1 MREGPWTGRYPAAAA
16 MVIFALVPYLV
27 LSAALQPITPII
39 ARDLHM
45 SLQTMSLSSG
55 MANAGYA
62 VGTVLAVLLAQHLP
76 QRRMLVLYAAT
87 LVLGSV
93 LAAAAS
99 DAGVYIA
106 GHVLQGLCTSLLL
119 IAAVPPLIVAF
130 SIAKLRYTAMI
141 LNVCIFGA
149 VALGPLVGGIQAQSN
164 GWRPLFW
171 IVAGIAAAA
180 LVLSLLTFQ
189 DAPPA
194 DRSATRNPLP
204 VGLATAGCVALF
216 YGGSELLTHPFVG
229 DATLAPLAAGLA
241 LIVIL
246 FVYQYR
252 AKRPL
257 LCIRP
262 LGSTLPVSGIAVA
275 MCAAAGSIS
284 AVALTAVLLNGQLT
298 PVHLGLL
305 QFPEF
310 IAALIT
316 AVVLGLVFR
325 TRWLHYLVLGGML
338 SLMAGILVLQF
349 QLPPTSLR
357 MALGS
362 GLIGLGVGGSV
373 APALFI
379 AGFSLRNNALQRV
392 FAIIELLRAVA
403 AFAIAPV
410 LAHVAANAGGAP
422 AAGIHTALWIC
433 FGIASGGTLLAISLY
448 ALGGVRPP
456 APALQVWMSGTA
468 PGWYSPPLFDRIRDS
483 SQATVLTEPLACDAA
498 GQYGGP
504 RAGDSPAPAPDQPA
518 GAVV

>member
-1 MREGPWTGRYPAAAA
+1 
-16 MVIFALVPYLV
+16 MVIFALVPYLA

-39 ARDLHM
+39 ARDLHT
-45 SLQTMSLSSG
+45 SLQTMSLASG

-76 QRRMLVLYAAT
+76 QRRMLVLYAAL

-93 LAAAAS
+93 LAAAAP
-99 DAGVYIA
+99 DVGVYIA

-130 SIAKLRYTAMI
+130 SISKLRYTSMI

-149 VALGPLVGGIQAQSN
+149 VALGPLVGGIQAQAN

-171 IVAGIAAAA
+171 IIAGIAAAA

-194 DRSATRNPLP
+194 DPSATRNPLP
-204 VGLATAGCVALF
+204 VGLAAAGCVALF
-216 YGGSELLTHPFVG
+216 YGASELLTHPFV
-229 DATLAPLAAGLA
+229 DAVTLGPLVGGLA
-241 LIVIL
+241 LIVVL

-262 LGSTLPVSGIAVA
+262 LGSTLPVSGIVVA

-284 AVALTAVLLNGQLT
+284 AVALAAVLVTHKFT

-316 AVVLGLVFR
+316 AVLLGFLFR
-325 TRWLHYLVLGGML
+325 TRGLHYLVLGGML
-338 SLMAGILVLQF
+338 SLIAGILILQS
-349 QLPPTSLR
+349 QLPPKSLV

-379 AGFSLRNNALQRV
+379 AGFSLLNNALQRV

-403 AFAIAPV
+403 AFMVAPV
-410 LAHVAANAGGAP
+410 LAHVAATVGGSP
-422 AAGIHTALWIC
+422 AAGTHTALWIC
-433 FGIASGGTLLAISLY
+433 FGIAIGGTLFAVSLY

-456 APALQVWMSGTA
+456 APALEIWMSGKA
-468 PGWYSPPLFDRIRDS
+468 PAWYSPPLLDRIRDS
-483 SQATVLTEPLACDAA
+483 SRATVLTEPLACDAG

-504 RAGDSPAPAPDQPA
+504 RDGDSATPVADRPA
-518 GAVV
+518 GAVR

>member
-1 MREGPWTGRYPAAAA
+1 MRQGPWTGRYPAAAA
-16 MVIFALVPYLV
+16 MVIFALVPYLA

-39 ARDLHM
+39 SSQLHM
-45 SLQTMSLSSG
+45 SPQTTSLAFGMS
-55 MANAGYA
+55 NAGYA
-62 VGTVLAVLLAQHLP
+62 IGTVFAVQFALRLP
-76 QRRMLVLYAAT
+76 QRRMLLGYGVL
-87 LVLGSV
+87 LVSGSV
-93 LAAAAS
+93 LAAAAPT
-99 DAGVYIA
+99 AGVFVA

-119 IAAVPPLIVAF
+119 IAAVPPLVVAF
-130 SIAKLRYTAMI
+130 PLSKLRWTAMI

-149 VALGPLVGGIQAQSN
+149 VALGPLVGGIQAQAN

-180 LVLSLLTFQ
+180 LMLSLLTFQ

-204 VGLATAGCVALF
+204 VALAAAGCVALF
-216 YGGSELLTHPFVG
+216 YGASELLTHPFV
-229 DATLAPLAAGLA
+229 DVMTLVPLACGLA
-241 LIVIL
+241 LIVVL
-246 FVYQYR
+246 LVYQYR

-275 MCAAAGSIS
+275 MCAAASSIS
-284 AVALTAVLLNGQLT
+284 AVALAAVLLT
-298 PVHLGLL
+298 DKFSPVHLGLL

-316 AVVLGLVFR
+316 AVVLGIVFR
-325 TRWLHYLVLGGML
+325 TRGLHYLVLGGML
-338 SLMAGILVLQF
+338 ALIAGILVLQS
-349 QLPPTSLR
+349 QLPPTSLL

-403 AFAIAPV
+403 AFSIAPI
-410 LAHVAANAGGAP
+410 LAHVAATAGGSP
-422 AAGIHTALWIC
+422 GVGIHT
-433 FGIASGGTLLAISLY
+433 
-448 ALGGVRPP
+448 
-456 APALQVWMSGTA
+456 
-468 PGWYSPPLFDRIRDS
+468 
-483 SQATVLTEPLACDAA
+483 
-498 GQYGGP
+498 
-504 RAGDSPAPAPDQPA
+504 
-518 GAVV
+518 

>member
-1 MREGPWTGRYPAAAA
+1 

-45 SLQTMSLSSG
+45 SPQAVSLSSG
-55 MANAGYA
+55 MANAAYA

-76 QRRMLVLYAAT
+76 QRRLLVLYAAV

-93 LAAAAS
+93 LAAGAP
-99 DAGVYIA
+99 DEGVYIA

-119 IAAVPPLIVAF
+119 IAAVPPLVVAF
-130 SIAKLRYTAMI
+130 SISKLRWTAMI

-149 VALGPLVGGIQAQSN
+149 VALGPLVGGIQAQAN

-171 IVAGIAAAA
+171 VIAGIAAAA

-194 DRSATRNPLP
+194 DPSATRNPLP
-204 VGLATAGCVALF
+204 VGLAAAGCVALF
-216 YGGSELLTHPFVG
+216 YGASELLTHSFLDAVTIVPLVG
-229 DATLAPLAAGLA
+229 GLA
-241 LIVIL
+241 LIAAL
-246 FVYQYR
+246 LVYQYR

-262 LGSTLPVSGIAVA
+262 LGSTLPVSGIVVA
-275 MCAAAGSIS
+275 MCAAASSIS
-284 AVALTAVLLNGQLT
+284 AVALAAVLLRDKFT

-316 AVVLGLVFR
+316 AVLLGLVFR
-325 TRWLHYLVLGGML
+325 TRGLHYLVLGGMI
-338 SLMAGILVLQF
+338 SLIAGILILQSE
-349 QLPPTSLR
+349 LPPTSLL

-362 GLIGLGVGGSV
+362 GLVGLGVGGSV

-403 AFAIAPV
+403 AFMVGPV
-410 LAHVAANAGGAP
+410 LVHVAATVGGSP
-422 AAGIHTALWIC
+422 AAGTRTALWIC
-433 FGIASGGTLLAISLY
+433 FGIASGGTLCAVSLY

-456 APALQVWMSGTA
+456 APALEVWMSGEA
-468 PGWYSPPLFDRIRDS
+468 PAWYSPPLLARIRDS
-483 SQATVLTEPLACDAA
+483 SRARVLTEPLACDAG

-504 RAGDSPAPAPDQPA
+504 REGEWPAPVADHPA
-518 GAVV
+518 GAMT

>member
-1 MREGPWTGRYPAAAA
+1 
-16 MVIFALVPYLV
+16 MVIFALVPYLA
-27 LSAALQPITPII
+27 LSAALQPISPFI

-45 SLQTMSLSSG
+45 SPQTFSLSTG

-76 QRRMLVLYAAT
+76 QRRLLVVYAAM

-93 LAAAAS
+93 LAAAAP

-130 SIAKLRYTAMI
+130 DIAKLRYTAMI

-149 VALGPLVGGIQAQSN
+149 VALGPLVGGIQAQAN
-164 GWRPLFW
+164 AWRPLFW
-171 IVAGIAAAA
+171 IIAGIAAAA
-180 LVLSLLTFQ
+180 LLLSLLTFQ

-194 DRSATRNPLP
+194 DPSATRNPLP
-204 VGLATAGCVALF
+204 VGLAAAGCVALF
-216 YGGSELLTHPFVG
+216 YGASELLTHPFVDG
-229 DATLAPLAAGLA
+229 VTLAPLIGGVA
-241 LIVIL
+241 LIVVL

-262 LGSTLPVSGIAVA
+262 LGSTLPVSGIVVA
-275 MCAAAGSIS
+275 MCAAASSIS
-284 AVALTAVLLNGQLT
+284 AVALAAVLLRTKFT

-316 AVVLGLVFR
+316 AVLLGLVFR
-325 TRWLHYLVLGGML
+325 TRGLHYLVLGGML
-338 SLMAGILVLQF
+338 SLIAGILVLQSG
-349 QLPPTSLR
+349 LPPTSLA

-362 GLIGLGVGGSV
+362 GLVGLGVGGSV

-379 AGFSLRNNALQRV
+379 AGYSLRNNALQRV
-392 FAIIELLRAVA
+392 FAIIELLRAAA
-403 AFAIAPV
+403 AFAVAPI
-410 LAHVAANAGGAP
+410 LAHVATTVGSSPTAGVHA
-422 AAGIHTALWIC
+422 ALWIC
-433 FGIASGGTLLAISLY
+433 FGIASFGTLFAVSLY

-456 APALQVWMSGTA
+456 APSLETWMSGEA
-468 PGWYSPPLFDRIRDS
+468 PAWYSPPLLNRIRDS
-483 SQATVLTEPLACDAA
+483 SRATVLTEPLACDAA

-504 RAGDSPAPAPDQPA
+504 RDGDSAAPVGDRPA
-518 GAVV
+518 GAAR

>member
-16 MVIFALVPYLV
+16 MVICALVPYLA

-45 SLQTMSLSSG
+45 SLQAMSLSSG
-55 MANAGYA
+55 LANAGYA

-76 QRRMLVLYAAT
+76 QRRMLVLYAAL

-93 LAAAAS
+93 LPAGAP
-99 DAGVYIA
+99 DAGFFIA
-106 GHVLQGLCTSLLL
+106 GHVLQGLCSSLFL
-119 IAAVPPLIVAF
+119 IAAGPALVVAF
-130 SIAKLRYTAMI
+130 SISKLRWTAMI

-149 VALGPLVGGIQAQSN
+149 VALGPLVGGIQAQAN

-171 IVAGIAAAA
+171 IIAGIAAAA

-204 VGLATAGCVALF
+204 VALAAAGCVALF
-216 YGGSELLTHPFVG
+216 YGASELLTHPFV
-229 DATLAPLAAGLA
+229 DVMTLLPLACGLA
-241 LIVIL
+241 LIVVL
-246 FVYQYR
+246 LVYQSR

-262 LGSTLPVSGIAVA
+262 LGSTLPVSGIVVA
-275 MCAAAGSIS
+275 MCAAASSIS
-284 AVALTAVLLNGQLT
+284 AVALAAVLLTNQFT

-316 AVVLGLVFR
+316 AVLLGLLFR
-325 TRWLHYLVLGGML
+325 TRGLHYLVLGGML
-338 SLMAGILVLQF
+338 SLIAGILVLQS
-349 QLPPTSLR
+349 QLPPTSLQ
-357 MALGS
+357 MAIGS
-362 GLIGLGVGGSV
+362 GLVGLGVGGSV

-403 AFAIAPV
+403 AFMVAPILV
-410 LAHVAANAGGAP
+410 HVAATVGGSR
-422 AAGIHTALWIC
+422 AAGTHTALWIC
-433 FGIASGGTLLAISLY
+433 FGIASGGTLLAVSLY
-448 ALGGVRPP
+448 ALGRVRPP
-456 APALQVWMSGTA
+456 APALDVWMSGEA
-468 PGWYSPPLFDRIRDS
+468 PAWYSPPLLDRIRDS
-483 SQATVLTEPLACDAA
+483 SGARVLTEPLACDAG

-504 RAGDSPAPAPDQPA
+504 RDGDSGAPVHDRPA
-518 GAVV
+518 GAVR

>member
-1 MREGPWTGRYPAAAA
+1 MRQGPWTGRYPAAAA
-16 MVIFALVPYLV
+16 MVICALVPYLA

-45 SLQTMSLSSG
+45 SLQAMSLTSG

-76 QRRMLVLYAAT
+76 QRRMLVLYAAL

-93 LAAAAS
+93 LAAAAP
-99 DAGVYIA
+99 DAGVFIA

-119 IAAVPPLIVAF
+119 IAAVPPLVVAF
-130 SIAKLRYTAMI
+130 ASKLRYTAMI

-149 VALGPLVGGIQAQSN
+149 VALGPLVGGIQAQAS

-171 IVAGIAAAA
+171 IIAGVAGTA
-180 LVLSLLTFQ
+180 LLLSLLTFQ

-204 VGLATAGCVALF
+204 VGLAAAGCVAVF
-216 YGGSELLTHPFVG
+216 YGSSELLTHPFV
-229 DATLAPLAAGLA
+229 DAATLAPLAVGLA

-252 AKRPL
+252 ARRPL

-262 LGSTLPVSGIAVA
+262 LGSTLPVSGIVVA

-284 AVALTAVLLNGQLT
+284 AVALSAVLLTDNFT

-316 AVVLGLVFR
+316 AVVLGVVFR
-325 TRWLHYLVLGGML
+325 TRGLHYLVLGGML
-338 SLMAGILVLQF
+338 SLIAGILVLES
-349 QLPPTSLR
+349 QLPPTSLL

-362 GLIGLGVGGSV
+362 GLVGLGVGGSV

-403 AFAIAPV
+403 AFMVTPILV
-410 LAHVAANAGGAP
+410 HVAATAGGSP
-422 AAGIHTALWIC
+422 EAGTRTALWIC
-433 FGIASGGTLLAISLY
+433 FGIASGGTLFAVSLY
-448 ALGGVRPP
+448 ALARLRPP
-456 APALQVWMSGTA
+456 APALEVWQKGEA
-468 PGWYSPPLFDRIRDS
+468 PAWYSPPLLDGIRDS
-483 SQATVLTEPLACDAA
+483 SGSRVLTEPLACDA
-498 GQYGGP
+498 GGRYGGP
-504 RAGDSPAPAPDQPA
+504 RDGASAVAVADRST
-518 GAVV
+518 GAVT

>member
-1 MREGPWTGRYPAAAA
+1 
-16 MVIFALVPYLV
+16 
-27 LSAALQPITPII
+27 
-39 ARDLHM
+39 M
-45 SLQTMSLSSG
+45 SLASG

-76 QRRMLVLYAAT
+76 QRRLLVLYAVL

-93 LAAAAS
+93 LAAAAP
-99 DAGVYIA
+99 DAGVFIA

-119 IAAVPPLIVAF
+119 IAAVPPLVVAF

-141 LNVCIFGA
+141 LNVGIFGA
-149 VALGPLVGGIQAQSN
+149 VALGPLLGGIQAEAN
-164 GWRPLFW
+164 AWRPLFW
-171 IVAGIAAAA
+171 IIAGIASAA

-204 VGLATAGCVALF
+204 VGLAAAGCVALF
-216 YGGSELLTHPFVG
+216 YGASELLTHPFV
-229 DATLAPLAAGLA
+229 DAATLAPMAAGIA
-241 LIVIL
+241 LIVVL
-246 FVYQYR
+246 LVYQYR
-252 AKRPL
+252 ARRPL

-262 LGSTLPVSGIAVA
+262 LGSTLPVSGIVVA
-275 MCAAAGSIS
+275 MCAAASSIS
-284 AVALTAVLLNGQLT
+284 AVALAAVLLRNQFT
-298 PVHLGLL
+298 PAHLGLL

-316 AVVLGLVFR
+316 AVLLGLSLR
-325 TRWLHYLVLGGML
+325 TRALHYLVLGGML
-338 SLMAGILVLQF
+338 SLIAGILLLQS
-349 QLPPTSLR
+349 QLPPTSLV

-403 AFAIAPV
+403 AFAVGPA
-410 LAHVAANAGGAP
+410 LAHVAATVGGTP
-422 AAGIHTALWIC
+422 AAGTRTALWIC
-433 FGIASGGTLLAISLY
+433 FGIASGGTLFAVSLY
-448 ALGGVRPP
+448 VLGRVRPP
-456 APALQVWMSGTA
+456 APALEVWMSGEA
-468 PGWYSPPLFDRIRDS
+468 PAWYSPPLLARIRDS
-483 SQATVLTEPLACDAA
+483 SRARVLTEPLACDAG

-504 RAGDSPAPAPDQPA
+504 RDGDSAAPVADRPA
-518 GAVV
+518 GAAT

>member
-1 MREGPWTGRYPAAAA
+1 
-16 MVIFALVPYLV
+16 MVIFALVPYLA

-45 SLQTMSLSSG
+45 SLQAMSLTSG

-76 QRRMLVLYAAT
+76 QRRMLVLYAAL

-93 LAAAAS
+93 LAAAAPE
-99 DAGVYIA
+99 AGFFIA

-119 IAAVPPLIVAF
+119 IAAVPPLVVAF
-130 SIAKLRYTAMI
+130 PISKLRYTAMI

-149 VALGPLVGGIQAQSN
+149 VALGPLVGGIPAQAN

-171 IVAGIAAAA
+171 IIAGIAAAA

-204 VGLATAGCVALF
+204 VGLAAAGCVALF
-216 YGGSELLTHPFVG
+216 YGASELLTHPFL
-229 DATLAPLAAGLA
+229 DAVTLAPLAGGLG
-241 LIVIL
+241 LIVVL

-257 LCIRP
+257 LCVRP
-262 LGSTLPVSGIAVA
+262 LGSTLPVSGIVVDDVRRGGFHIRGRADRRPAHRQVHSRA
-275 MCAAAGSIS
+275 PGAASVPRVHRGADHRGPAGTGLPDQGSSLPCARRHARAD
-284 AVALTAVLLNGQLT
+284 
-298 PVHLGLL
+298 
-305 QFPEF
+305 
-310 IAALIT
+310 
-316 AVVLGLVFR
+316 
-325 TRWLHYLVLGGML
+325 RWDPGTSVP
-338 SLMAGILVLQF
+338 A
-349 QLPPTSLR
+349 PPTSLL

-362 GLIGLGVGGSV
+362 GLVGLGVGGSV

-403 AFAIAPV
+403 AFTVAPV
-410 LAHVAANAGGAP
+410 LAHVAATVGGSR
-422 AAGIHTALWIC
+422 AAGTQTALWIC
-433 FGIASGGTLLAISLY
+433 FGIASGGTLFAVSLY
-448 ALGGVRPP
+448 ALGRVRPP
-456 APALQVWMSGTA
+456 APALDVWMSGEA
-468 PGWYSPPLFDRIRDS
+468 PAWYSPPLLDRIRDS
-483 SQATVLTEPLACDAA
+483 SRARVLAELLACDAG

-504 RAGDSPAPAPDQPA
+504 RDGASATPVGDRPAATTRRVPAM
-518 GAVV
+518 